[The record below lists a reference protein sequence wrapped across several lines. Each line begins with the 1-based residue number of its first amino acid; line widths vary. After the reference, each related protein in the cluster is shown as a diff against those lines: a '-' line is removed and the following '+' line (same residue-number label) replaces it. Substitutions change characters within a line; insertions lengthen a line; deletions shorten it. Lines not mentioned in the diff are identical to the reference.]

1 MEHLNRQTRMTAQ
14 EALDHPWIKEAGT
27 RMIDQLYQ
35 EEMQRNY
42 AIGALISLDKFGEFP
57 KADKLDASIHSSHK
71 QDM

>member
-1 MEHLNRQTRMTAQ
+1 
-14 EALDHPWIKEAGT
+14 
-27 RMIDQLYQ
+27 MIDQLYQ